1 MYICTLCIMVGN
13 VEDFVFN
20 YKIGKT
26 GLVWSRYSWLNISEK
41 KLSRIWCL
49 SNSVK
54 VLTSNYLEFSS
65 EVGNAK
71 KWPVILLSLDLL
83 PASSINVENSHLA
96 LILGHFRL
104 LLRPQQSLVVFT
116 CPPSPPFKNI
126 RIVTVAIIITIIIM
140 GKLWLQK
147 GKERWEALEYY
158 KFLRRTPMPT
168 ENLRK
173 VIKSE
178 FLARGWTWVGF

>member
-1 MYICTLCIMVGN
+1 MHIMHNGWKCWGLCLQLQDWESRVGLKQI
-13 VEDFVFN
+13 FLMKYF
-20 YKIGKT
+20 
-26 GLVWSRYSWLNISEK
+26 RK